1 MKRVGE
7 ADPPSREVGDK
18 VEPLTEAIVVIAEPL
33 SNHND
38 VSPDHAK
45 VDSFL
50 LESNIPA
57 NSLEAQLETS
67 IVDIGVPAK
76 ADVGIKTKSEVE
88 SPSINI
94 GDANEPQTES
104 IVEEALP
111 PRNVLKSKGKKGKS
125 KVKDKM
131 KAVAPLQSQRF
142 LCSATAK
149 DHKDSTPVIDVDS
162 STEAAPA
169 KDVSATLFTC
179 DADLPKLELLLSA
192 PMTYCIVK
200 QWWCV
205 FRPLSCHV
213 LHTFIT
219 DGVIIFHTYLILTSN
234 WTL

>member
-1 MKRVGE
+1 MDSGIIVKDDVDMKRVGE

-142 LCSATAK
+142 LRSATAK
-149 DHKDSTPVIDVDS
+149 DHRT
-162 STEAAPA
+162 A
-169 KDVSATLFTC
+169 
-179 DADLPKLELLLSA
+179 LL
-192 PMTYCIVK
+192 
-200 QWWCV
+200 
-205 FRPLSCHV
+205 
-213 LHTFIT
+213 
-219 DGVIIFHTYLILTSN
+219 
-234 WTL
+234 